1 MEIAKSF
8 FCFCSDVARNR
19 SSAMWYLLYFVV
31 VANSLAFAF
40 PSATVPNDRQNP
52 PFVIPE
58 PTKLPL
64 EDGLARRL
72 VRRATTQQAEA
83 TICGYYAGSKQSRLA
98 CYNSNACVFHS
109 SNANFPAMVGCC
121 PTVSTTT
128 PCTFISTCYGSSQ
141 FSATPSLR
149 TYSND
154 PFVMLCTGS
163 QDPHCHTRT
172 WPGLSI
178 ADYQCTYSGT
188 SSGAETMF
196 TIGSLTDVKDEND
209 QITETMS
216 ISWVG
221 DSVLLAIR
229 AASATITSDP
239 ETTAPRT
246 AATESNTARPG
257 DDGDDDNSED
267 SASKPPIGPIVGGV
281 VGGVGGLLV
290 LVLVLVFV
298 WRRSKRKPA
307 TATAETAAGKTDPE
321 PPSPLDGDLG
331 PVIHEMHG
339 VDAHR
344 RHELMPERTYVELP
358 EPEVRHQLE

>member
-1 MEIAKSF
+1 
-8 FCFCSDVARNR
+8 
-19 SSAMWYLLYFVV
+19 
-31 VANSLAFAF
+31 
-40 PSATVPNDRQNP
+40 
-52 PFVIPE
+52 
-58 PTKLPL
+58 
-64 EDGLARRL
+64 
-72 VRRATTQQAEA
+72 
-83 TICGYYAGSKQSRLA
+83 
-98 CYNSNACVFHS
+98 
-109 SNANFPAMVGCC
+109 
-121 PTVSTTT
+121 
-128 PCTFISTCYGSSQ
+128 
-141 FSATPSLR
+141 
-149 TYSND
+149 
-154 PFVMLCTGS
+154 
-163 QDPHCHTRT
+163 
-172 WPGLSI
+172 
-178 ADYQCTYSGT
+178 
-188 SSGAETMF
+188 MF